1 MGCGNEEPKMTPGR
15 CRSRSTLLNERYRL
29 QIHASS
35 SSACNRASDD
45 MGNLN
50 QRASNKMSSSLRIRR
65 AYDRLLLPNT
75 FYHSGHAS
83 LKFAVSRRELSSQSD
98 ANSMEDHNGLEE
110 SQTEIPERKRIT
122 MCLRLEKLFEAK
134 SHFSNRYLP
143 TYVSFIAKLSRHEL
157 HELKLY
163 FEGSLSDGMLEFSD
177 QFEVLM
183 EKERQG

>member
-1 MGCGNEEPKMTPGR
+1 MEKKKNPAATVKYVALHG
-15 CRSRSTLLNERYRL
+15 
-29 QIHASS
+29 
-35 SSACNRASDD
+35 RAS
-45 MGNLN
+45 LP
-50 QRASNKMSSSLRIRR
+50 LRR

-122 MCLRLEKLFEAK
+122 MCLRVCLLKKRKKEFISRAKRMVKLNPFDIVYKTTLLEKLFEAK